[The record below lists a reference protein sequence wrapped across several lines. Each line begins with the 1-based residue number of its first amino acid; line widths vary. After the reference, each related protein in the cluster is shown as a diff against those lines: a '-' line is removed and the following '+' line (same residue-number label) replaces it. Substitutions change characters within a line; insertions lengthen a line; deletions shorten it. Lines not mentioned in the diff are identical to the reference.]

1 MVFYY
6 QNNGRQD
13 YQAMALCSGVVF
25 NGGFDIGG
33 RLWLLEQWSSET
45 LYNSSIER
53 KLTWDKLTPYER
65 KRLLE
70 ERNQARIDFEEYYDD
85 PFYFDNPFEYSE
97 FGPGASYWFNRR
109 DR

>member
-1 MVFYY
+1 MEGKIARSWRFA
-6 QNNGRQD
+6 QGWC
-13 YQAMALCSGVVF
+13 LTVVLIL
-25 NGGFDIGG
+25 GAGCGS
-33 RLWLLEQWSSET
+33 LEKWSSET

-53 KLTWDKLTPYER
+53 KLTWEKLTPYER
-65 KRLLE
+65 ERLLE

-85 PFYFDNPFEYSE
+85 PFYFDNPFEHSE

>member
-1 MVFYY
+1 MEGQITRPWRFA
-6 QNNGRQD
+6 QGWC
-13 YQAMALCSGVVF
+13 LTVVLIL
-25 NGGFDIGG
+25 GAGCGS
-33 RLWLLEQWSSET
+33 LEQWSSET

-53 KLTWDKLTPYER
+53 KLTWEKLTPYER

>member
-1 MVFYY
+1 MEGKITRTWRFA
-6 QNNGRQD
+6 QGWC
-13 YQAMALCSGVVF
+13 LTVVLIL
-25 NGGFDIGG
+25 GAGCGS
-33 RLWLLEQWSSET
+33 LEQWSSET

-53 KLTWDKLTPYER
+53 KLTWGKLTPYER

-70 ERNQARIDFEEYYDD
+70 ERNHARIDFEEYYDD

>member
-1 MVFYY
+1 MEGNIARPWRFA
-6 QNNGRQD
+6 QG
-13 YQAMALCSGVVF
+13 LCLTVVLIL
-25 NGGFDIGG
+25 GAGCGS
-33 RLWLLEQWSSET
+33 LEQWSSET

-53 KLTWDKLTPYER
+53 KLTWGKLTPYER

-85 PFYFDNPFEYSE
+85 QFYYDNPFEYSE

>member
-1 MVFYY
+1 MEGKITRPWCFA
-6 QNNGRQD
+6 QGWC
-13 YQAMALCSGVVF
+13 LTVVLIL
-25 NGGFDIGG
+25 GAGCGS
-33 RLWLLEQWSSET
+33 LEQWSSET

-53 KLTWDKLTPYER
+53 KLTWEKLTPYER

-70 ERNQARIDFEEYYDD
+70 ERDQARIDFEEYYDD

>member
-1 MVFYY
+1 MEGQITRHWCFAR
-6 QNNGRQD
+6 GWCL
-13 YQAMALCSGVVF
+13 AVVLIF
-25 NGGFDIGG
+25 GAGCGS
-33 RLWLLEQWSSET
+33 LEQWSSET

-53 KLTWDKLTPYER
+53 KLTWEKLTPYER

-97 FGPGASYWFNRR
+97 FGPGASYWFNLR

>member
-1 MVFYY
+1 M
-6 QNNGRQD
+6 G
-13 YQAMALCSGVVF
+13 
-25 NGGFDIGG
+25 
-33 RLWLLEQWSSET
+33 
-45 LYNSSIER
+45 
-53 KLTWDKLTPYER
+53 KLTPYER

>member
-1 MVFYY
+1 MEGKITRPWRFA
-6 QNNGRQD
+6 QGWC
-13 YQAMALCSGVVF
+13 LTVVLIL
-25 NGGFDIGG
+25 GAGCGS
-33 RLWLLEQWSSET
+33 LEQWSET

-53 KLTWDKLTPYER
+53 KLTWEKLTPYER

-97 FGPGASYWFNRR
+97 FGHGASYWFNRR

>member
-1 MVFYY
+1 MEGKIARPWRFA
-6 QNNGRQD
+6 QGWC
-13 YQAMALCSGVVF
+13 LTVVLIL
-25 NGGFDIGG
+25 GAGCGS
-33 RLWLLEQWSSET
+33 LEQWSSET

-53 KLTWDKLTPYER
+53 KLTWEKLTPYER